1 MALEFIVARSVLVA
15 PQRLAGWVDRFAG
28 RHGDLQQQTS
38 PDSLLLTA
46 ANGAYARLASRWAPL
61 PAEIDLPTALDHLVQ
76 PPTFGLLLVR
86 KGASAVAVANGTE
99 LVAHRVSRHYVQSR
113 TKAGGWSQQRY
124 ARRRANQARSAY
136 QDAADGALEVL
147 TDHLPRLDGLVI
159 GGDRVGINEVLAD
172 PRLAPIAALPRPVPL
187 LPAPD
192 ARLTVLAEAAVTA
205 CSIPIDLDAVAVGD
219 DAS

>member
-86 KGASAVAVANGTE
+86 KGVLGGRRQR
-99 LVAHRVSRHYVQSR
+99 HRTGGPPGLAPLRPV
-113 TKAGGWSQQRY
+113 TDKAGGWSQQRLR
-124 ARRRANQARSAY
+124 ARRRARSAY